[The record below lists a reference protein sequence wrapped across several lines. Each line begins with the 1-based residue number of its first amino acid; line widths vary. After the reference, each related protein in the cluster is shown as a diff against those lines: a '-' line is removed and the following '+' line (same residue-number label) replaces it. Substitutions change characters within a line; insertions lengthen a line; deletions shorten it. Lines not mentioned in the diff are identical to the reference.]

1 MERKNQ
7 ICEAGQQY
15 LDSMDE
21 FQRYHTYPRE
31 AFIDG
36 AKWADEHPNTE
47 DIETILAYTFKGLG
61 WLAENVEFDMGTMG
75 ERALACT
82 ETLQMICN
90 QAIMEMRNPK
100 PKKIKL

>member
-1 MERKNQ
+1 MTRNEQ
-7 ICEAGQQY
+7 ILSEVQKRFSSNDTH
-15 LDSMDE
+15 LVSKIS
-21 FQRYHTYPRE
+21 

-36 AKWADEHPNTE
+36 AKWADENPDTE
-47 DIETILAYTFKGLG
+47 DIGTVLAYTFKGLG

-90 QAIMEMRNPK
+90 QAIMELCKSNKR
-100 PKKIKL
+100 